1 MNKAG
6 VPVVCDVK
14 DQWPDYFLTAIPKKL
29 KPIGRIVL
37 SPLFLLGKSTLRNAS
52 GISSISEQFL
62 DWSVKRAGRKQTDI
76 DLVAPL
82 VSRNVEVSPSNVSI
96 AKDFW
101 DKLGLDDDYQFRA
114 CYIGSLS
121 PSCNFD
127 FLEHLDKSST
137 WQFVICGTGSQ
148 YEPLKE
154 KFRNHRNIIFPG
166 WIDLTQAAHLTSV
179 SNLGLVPY
187 HSEKSFE
194 MSIPNKI
201 YDYLRSGLP
210 ILSSLNGVTEKLL
223 QSNLV
228 GFTYKSFEDF
238 ANVLADLEKW
248 DELKKS
254 DFSERCK
261 LLASTQF
268 SYESV
273 YGRYISHLEK
283 LAELPRR

>member
-1 MNKAG
+1 
-6 VPVVCDVK
+6 
-14 DQWPDYFLTAIPKKL
+14 
-29 KPIGRIVL
+29 
-37 SPLFLLGKSTLRNAS
+37 
-52 GISSISEQFL
+52 
-62 DWSVKRAGRKQTDI
+62 
-76 DLVAPL
+76 
-82 VSRNVEVSPSNVSI
+82 
-96 AKDFW
+96 
-101 DKLGLDDDYQFRA
+101 
-114 CYIGSLS
+114 
-121 PSCNFD
+121 
-127 FLEHLDKSST
+127 
-137 WQFVICGTGSQ
+137 
-148 YEPLKE
+148 
-154 KFRNHRNIIFPG
+154 
-166 WIDLTQAAHLTSV
+166 
-179 SNLGLVPY
+179 
-187 HSEKSFE
+187 
-194 MSIPNKI
+194 
-201 YDYLRSGLP
+201 LP